1 MFAFLQNQW
10 IVGIGGGIISG
21 IIVYFIT
28 NHIYRKKDNSKYIEQ
43 INNANTDI
51 IRALKPY
58 VAERGLP
65 EKEVIDAMIVSV
77 ARKYKVKSDELY
89 SVRIICE
96 ELIRE
101 VVENIYVSSE
111 KKYEFTKQLSE
122 YLHTLDVEKRKSYLV
137 TDIEKEIRNMNAIT
151 ELNYRQRIIT
161 FSSIM
166 ISIFTALLTMIG
178 IYTSAETMAGDIG
191 DIDEIMV
198 VLIGIV
204 VCVVTLSTSFIDK
217 YIGGKSKKK
226 KYSIRDDKDN

>member
-1 MFAFLQNQW
+1 MNKTDLAYENIDEQDVNMQQYNDMLVRK
-10 IVGIGGGIISG
+10 IV
-21 IIVYFIT
+21 
-28 NHIYRKKDNSKYIEQ
+28 
-43 INNANTDI
+43 NNANTDI

-65 EKEVIDAMIVSV
+65 EKEVIDAIIVSV

-151 ELNYRQRIIT
+151 ELNYRQRIIA
-161 FSSIM
+161 F
-166 ISIFTALLTMIG
+166 L
-178 IYTSAETMAGDIG
+178 
-191 DIDEIMV
+191 V
-198 VLIGIV
+198 
-204 VCVVTLSTSFIDK
+204 
-217 YIGGKSKKK
+217 
-226 KYSIRDDKDN
+226 